1 MYIESA
7 QYARSTPQTSEVF
20 PLGGAGMSIHVCI
33 LVYFHED
40 QPYDG
45 DGIMVFR
52 LLIRAW

>member
-20 PLGGAGMSIHVCI
+20 PLEGAGMSIHVCI